1 MNNVRLSEMSKKR
14 SNKNAKYEII
24 LHDDNK
30 NTFDHVIDCLV
41 DICGHMDMQ
50 AQQCALITHK
60 NGQCSVFVDKY
71 DECELVYELLL
82 QNGLSVTL
90 NTYKK
95 K

>member
-1 MNNVRLSEMSKKR
+1 MNSVRLSEMSKKR
-14 SNKNAKYEII
+14 SNKNVKYEII

-41 DICGHMDMQ
+41 DICGHVDMQ

-60 NGQCSVFVDKY
+60 NGKCSVFVDTQE
-71 DECELVYELLL
+71 ECEVVYELLL
-82 QNGLSVTL
+82 RNGLSVSL

-95 K
+95 R